1 MVFAYFGF
9 ANAIGI
15 IFFCN
20 AIVKNQWV
28 FANCSLYDYEPYHGL
43 AISAVTNLLF
53 FVYFGFANAIEVLV
67 NEHYKKFKCFL
78 SLS

>member
-1 MVFAYFGF
+1 MVGVTTKVNICAY
-9 ANAIGI
+9 
-15 IFFCN
+15 
-20 AIVKNQWV
+20 
-28 FANCSLYDYEPYHGL
+28 CSLYNYEPYHGF

-67 NEHYKKFKCFL
+67 NENYKKPKCFL